1 MHSSMASCQPP
12 TQVSSLWAPILGR
25 WSDRY
30 GRRRIL
36 LPSQA
41 GTLVSWLVFGAALYL
56 PVTELV
62 SLETAVTG
70 WPLPHRR
77 KGASQHFGQEGS
89 RLRSREPGRA
99 A

>member
-1 MHSSMASCQPP
+1 M
-12 TQVSSLWAPILGR
+12 
-25 WSDRY
+25 
-30 GRRRIL
+30 
-36 LPSQA
+36 
-41 GTLVSWLVFGAALYL
+41 SWLVFGAALYL
-56 PVTELV
+56 SVTELV
-62 SLETAVTG
+62 SLKNSVAG